1 MTVRKAGPPMAAFFL
16 HYLTGK
22 GGSMET
28 QDQTGYRKA
37 AAGFLAVVFLIAGMA
52 VAMYSGLF

>member
-1 MTVRKAGPPMAAFFL
+1 MAAFFL

-22 GGSMET
+22 GESMET